1 MKHFIIKATYLAP
14 LEKIKEASNQRI
26 PAREA
31 AVLDRGL
38 VRRQSRSV
46 IKELNGGDANEK
58 F

>member
-46 IKELNGGDANEK
+46 TKS
-58 F
+58 